1 MPRELNQRRP
11 SYGTTIEIG
20 WAIGLKKPIILVTDD
35 EYLTEHPLI
44 RANVNWVFEDFQNAV
59 DVIHGLFDCL
69 LYTSPSPRD

>member
-59 DVIHGLFDCL
+59 DVIHGLFDD
-69 LYTSPSPRD
+69 YVGNG